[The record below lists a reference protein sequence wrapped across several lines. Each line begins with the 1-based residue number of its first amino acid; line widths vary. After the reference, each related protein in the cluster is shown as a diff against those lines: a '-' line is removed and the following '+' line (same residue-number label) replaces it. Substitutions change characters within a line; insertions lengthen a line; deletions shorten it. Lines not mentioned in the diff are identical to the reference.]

1 MSPSGWLQ
9 AGTRRPAE
17 GAVGDSKPRSRRAT
31 KQETRDALIQAGMTL
46 FSEEGV
52 DLPSLDAICAR
63 AGFTRG
69 AFYVHFRNRDDFLA
83 AVIDRALVTFVDTML
98 AASEGGT
105 DISDTIGR
113 FVEAASQGK
122 VPLMGHQR
130 LMLHLMSRGFQRT
143 ESMRARFKALI
154 EHALARLAF
163 AAENSQRSG
172 SVKSELEPDLIA
184 TWLVAA
190 ALGLSTLLD
199 FGVDLDLRRMQHSAR
214 QLLRIDVS

>member
-1 MSPSGWLQ
+1 MVVVSE
-9 AGTRRPAE
+9 AKA
-17 GAVGDSKPRSRRAT
+17 RSRRDS
-31 KQETRDALIQAGMTL
+31 KQETREALIQAGMSL

-83 AVIDRALVTFVDTML
+83 AVMDRALVAFVDSML
-98 AASEGGT
+98 AASEGGN

-113 FVEAASQGK
+113 FVTAASQGK
-122 VPLMGHQR
+122 VPLVSHQR
-130 LMLHLMSRGFQRT
+130 LMLHLMTRGVQRT
-143 ESMRARFKALI
+143 ENVRARFKALI

-163 AAENSQRSG
+163 AAENSQRAG
-172 SVKSELEPDLIA
+172 AVKSEVEPQLIA

-190 ALGLSTLLD
+190 ALGLSTLID
-199 FGVDLDLRRMQHSAR
+199 FGIDVDLRRLQHSAR